1 MKTLR
6 VIHSFLELKVLQSAN
21 QLLLFEILNSLLFRG
36 EKSTEF
42 TETHIEMENKYESED
57 FKNLE
62 LIFPSWNK
70 ETLYSVFES
79 NSFSLDHTVQSV
91 LEIEG
96 SGNSSSSSSSQSPS
110 SSSAQLRLY
119 TKYIL
124 FLQSRLF

>member
-21 QLLLFEILNSLLFRG
+21 QLLLFEILN
-36 EKSTEF
+36 STEF